1 MWLIIVMQSDDFT
14 PVVLL
19 NKLFLPVNGM
29 IIDKK
34 KKISSFE
41 YNVTYSSFHLILS
54 FRKF

>member
-34 KKISSFE
+34 KKSFE

>member
-34 KKISSFE
+34 KISFFE